1 MFSQA
6 DRTSFPLAIRS
17 GKQTTVLGA
26 DLNASF
32 TLPGIVVTTAQV
44 NTQQDAK
51 MGAWTGPATLEA
63 RGARAMVVPAAA
75 AKDGALR
82 FDTMV
87 AKAPTGK
94 VMLAM
99 RQGTSDTALD
109 ATSLFKRLAD
119 GGKHTVSIPL
129 ACFQAKGIDLAKVD
143 TPFSVTSDGPFT
155 AAFANIEIAG
165 GAAKEADA
173 VRCEDLK

>member
-1 MFSQA
+1 
-6 DRTSFPLAIRS
+6 
-17 GKQTTVLGA
+17 
-26 DLNASF
+26 
-32 TLPGIVVTTAQV
+32 
-44 NTQQDAK
+44 

-82 FDTMV
+82 FDTIV
-87 AKAPTGK
+87 AKAPAGK
-94 VMLAM
+94 VTLAM
-99 RQGTSDTALD
+99 RQGAADTTLD

-129 ACFQAKGIDLAKVD
+129 VCFQAKGVNLAKVD
-143 TPFSVTSDGPFT
+143 TPFSVTSSGAFT

-173 VRCEDLK
+173 VQCGEFK

>member
-1 MFSQA
+1 
-6 DRTSFPLAIRS
+6 
-17 GKQTTVLGA
+17 
-26 DLNASF
+26 
-32 TLPGIVVTTAQV
+32 
-44 NTQQDAK
+44 
-51 MGAWTGPATLEA
+51 
-63 RGARAMVVPAAA
+63 
-75 AKDGALR
+75 
-82 FDTMV
+82 
-87 AKAPTGK
+87 
-94 VMLAM
+94 MLAM
-99 RQGTSDTALD
+99 RQGASDTALN

-129 ACFQAKGIDLAKVD
+129 ACFQAKGLDLAKVD